1 MKKILIILLALCLFI
16 PVVLGNTSSK
26 NSDEENSILN
36 AATDMTGGSSNTNLS
51 DSGSESTTMYSSS
64 FPKGIRISFVTST
77 GEDVFSK
84 DYMLEPL
91 TGVYYHS
98 TKKRSKVNYI
108 STNSGVGF
116 TVGNIE
122 LPGISEFEKFSTVT
136 YAGISYTYNINFSYA
151 ISNNN
156 YTGLFSALKQRP
168 AGVSDFVRSGL
179 MRMYFEN
186 ILKANSD
193 KSLRDFRVISSD
205 SKVGML
211 YDLFIVI
218 EPIAVVK
225 INGNMYIGTAY
236 ELAHR
241 AHFLDGGGF
250 QKGDGTF
257 PCVGSSSNSLC
268 DLSDVLKKIVPCTSY
283 LDGNISNEIEIL
295 GGERLKG
302 KFTSSSYF
310 NGAISI
316 KYGTANSVCN
326 SSSTF
331 SDSDVLDGSGI
342 GMGVVW
348 MSGLG
353 LEDGDPEEPLP
364 PDKKYNCTPQF
375 GVGTCINGESINYT
389 DTGIKGGLSDEN
401 YWKHCVFN
409 DDGYYTIDPHKES
422 NKNSALTY
430 YESSLGSQ
438 YCEVYCVETL
448 TTKFASGNITVEA
461 GSRFM
466 WGYSDVTGGRT
477 CKTKSVNWT
486 KFYSDLKTANQNIIK
501 SYANWKIEENRADA
515 LANNVKNAG
524 DCGCVNNS
532 PNGVE
537 CCTADRPVYS
547 SCAGLTGAA
556 LKECKANPPIIRYEC
571 IPGAQNYEKIPK
583 YSVSWSGYTVNGKY
597 YSGGSESWCGN
608 DKPSADVAGK
618 QATYSN
624 AVDHAESLVQDM
636 KKCYTWPESSIYNT
650 NPKAIITYSDGKNYY
665 YSGNMDTSTSYLPIN
680 DNSKCDE
687 DEVEQIKGCED
698 NNCPYEDVSMLNCG
712 GKDRYV
718 EMTRTATTVFS
729 LNDDIFR
736 YVLKSNNLSIHRFEL
751 PKYSNSNFTTN
762 YYDVGEP
769 NFPVSYSIPD
779 GVYGSMHGKG
789 NLDLT
794 YSNLG
799 HLKAGQTRTDVDNI
813 LSAVNSADY
822 GNWRCEFNVYSKL
835 IPDPG
840 GSGNGSGGGS
850 GNGPGDIRVVYRTI
864 DLVDPFPD
872 IDGSRRNTG
881 SNWCNIDG
889 DCSYNNN
896 TVKLYINNNRGVDD
910 YDIYSGD
917 PMYTFILTP
926 KIIKEIRRYNSVNSY
941 ADYTGSLDGK
951 NYDYKCNNGTS
962 TGKYCISDYLSY
974 IIDIT
979 GAKNQP
985 GSCVDDKYRNYND
998 TGNFEACRY

>member
-16 PVVLGNTSSK
+16 PVIYVYSDGEDPMVSSVGTDGVGGNAGQNMS
-26 NSDEENSILN
+26 SDEGNGQTVYHSGVKGIRV
-36 AATDMTGGSSNTNLS
+36 SFVQS
-51 DSGSESTTMYSSS
+51 SGSEISSTNFMLTEPQGTYYHTPKAHSKVAYVRGTYDSSTWVSGPMEFRSINELESWSKVVYKGQLYEFDINYVKAISDNSYTNLYESLDKPAGMSEESFSGLLGTFFDRMLLAYSRTSLTMY
-64 FPKGIRISFVTST
+64 RIKSDNPDV
-77 GEDVFSK
+77 EWLYDVF
-84 DYMLEPL
+84 
-91 TGVYYHS
+91 
-98 TKKRSKVNYI
+98 
-108 STNSGVGF
+108 
-116 TVGNIE
+116 
-122 LPGISEFEKFSTVT
+122 
-136 YAGISYTYNINFSYA
+136 
-151 ISNNN
+151 
-156 YTGLFSALKQRP
+156 
-168 AGVSDFVRSGL
+168 
-179 MRMYFEN
+179 
-186 ILKANSD
+186 
-193 KSLRDFRVISSD
+193 
-205 SKVGML
+205 
-211 YDLFIVI
+211 IVF
-218 EPIAVVK
+218 EPIGSVK
-225 INGNMYIGTAY
+225 INGTEYVGTAY
-236 ELAHR
+236 ELAKL
-241 AHFLDGGGF
+241 ASKPESGGGYTDTCIG
-250 QKGDGTF
+250 KTA
-257 PCVGSSSNSLC
+257 LC
-268 DLSDVLKKIVPCTSY
+268 DLSSPLKAILPCTSY
-283 LDGNISNEIEIL
+283 LSGDIANQIQEL
-295 GGERLKG
+295 GASSIKSR
-302 KFTSSSYF
+302 FTTSSYF
-310 NGAISI
+310 GGVISI
-316 KYGTANSVCN
+316 KYGTA
-326 SSSTF
+326 SSTCNTYNAKF
-331 SDSDVLDGSGI
+331 DETTVTDNSGVGMKVVWISGI
-342 GMGVVW
+342 SSDKETPPV
-348 MSGLG
+348 
-353 LEDGDPEEPLP
+353 DP
-364 PDKKYNCTPQF
+364 PDKKYNCTPHYN
-375 GVGTCINGESINYT
+375 VGTCISGNQIEY
-389 DTGIKGGLSDEN
+389 SDSLQVKDYITPEYWEN
-401 YWKHCVFN
+401 CVFN
-409 DDGYYTIDPHKES
+409 DKGYYTIDPHKES

-438 YCEVYCVETL
+438 YCEVYCIETL

-466 WGYSDVTGGRT
+466 WGYSDATGGRT
-477 CKTKSVNWT
+477 CKTKSVNWA
-486 KFYSDLKTANQNIIK
+486 KFYSDLKKANQNIIK

-547 SCAGLTGAA
+547 SCAGLTGAS

-650 NPKAIITYSDGKNYY
+650 NPQAIITYGDGKNYY
-665 YSGNMDTSTSYLPIN
+665 YSGNMDVNTSYLPVQ
-680 DNSKCDE
+680 DNSVCEKQK
-687 DEVEQIKGCED
+687 VNQIKGCEKND
-698 NNCPYEDVSMLNCG
+698 CPNTPVDMLNCG

-799 HLKAGQTRTDVDNI
+799 HLKAGQTKTDVDNI
-813 LSAVNSADY
+813 LSTIDSANY
-822 GNWRCEFNVYSKL
+822 GNWRCEYNVYSKL

-840 GSGNGSGGGS
+840 GSGDGSGK
-850 GNGPGDIRVVYRTI
+850 GPGDIRVVYRTI

-910 YDIYSGD
+910 YDIYSGN

>member
-16 PVVLGNTSSK
+16 PVVLGNTSSQ
-26 NSDEENSILN
+26 NSDEENSTLN

-91 TGVYYHS
+91 TDVYYHS

-108 STNSGVGF
+108 STNSSVGW
-116 TVGNIE
+116 TVGNIT
-122 LPGISEFEKFSTVT
+122 LPGISEFEEFSTVS
-136 YAGISYTYNINFSYA
+136 YAGISYTYDINFSYA

-179 MRMYFEN
+179 LRMYFEN

-225 INGNMYIGTAY
+225 INDNMYIGTAY

-250 QKGDGTF
+250 QKGDDGTF
-257 PCVGSSSNSLC
+257 PCVGSPSNSLC
-268 DLSDVLKKIVPCTSY
+268 DLSDVLKKIVPCISY
-283 LDGNISNEIEIL
+283 LDGNIANEIQIL

-348 MSGLG
+348 MSGLS

-364 PDKKYNCTPQF
+364 PDKKYNCTPKF

-466 WGYSDVTGGRT
+466 WGYSDVKGGRT
-477 CKTKSVNWT
+477 CRTKSVEWSTFENDLNQANQDVKDAYGEWQVEILKEEALKSPKDLGKNEEICCDRWVENQKYDPAT
-486 KFYSDLKTANQNIIK
+486 CSSKYSDPVAIQKCINDSTELKC
-501 SYANWKIEENRADA
+501 E
-515 LANNVKNAG
+515 LAYNL
-524 DCGCVNNS
+524 
-532 PNGVE
+532 
-537 CCTADRPVYS
+537 YS
-547 SCAGLTGAA
+547 A
-556 LKECKANPPIIRYEC
+556 
-571 IPGAQNYEKIPK
+571 
-583 YSVSWSGYTVNGKY
+583 SWDGYVVDGKT
-597 YSGGSESWCGN
+597 YSGGTVNWCSN
-608 DKPSADVAGK
+608 KPTPKADVSGK
-618 QATYSN
+618 ENTYN
-624 AVDHAESLVQDM
+624 EAVERVPGIIKEMES
-636 KKCYTWPESSIYNT
+636 CYKWDPQNIYNT
-650 NPKAIITYSDGKNYY
+650 QPEVTIIYN
-665 YSGNMDTSTSYLPIN
+665 DTSNYQYKGFLDSSTIYNLIPGEETGNTQCKDTKKKIVTGCDGHYCKTEN
-680 DNSKCDE
+680 KDMRKCTK
-687 DEVEQIKGCED
+687 VE
-698 NNCPYEDVSMLNCG
+698 N
-712 GKDRYV
+712 
-718 EMTRTATTVFS
+718 TREATTVFS

-794 YSNLG
+794 YSKLG
-799 HLKAGQTRTDVDNI
+799 HLKAGQSRTDVDNI

-840 GSGNGSGGGS
+840 GSGDGS
-850 GNGPGDIRVVYRTI
+850 GNGSGDIRVVYRTI

-881 SNWCNIDG
+881 SNWCNKDG

-896 TVKLYINNNRGVDD
+896 TVKEYITNNRDVKD
-910 YDIYSGD
+910 YEIYSEE

-998 TGNFEACRY
+998 TGNFNACRY

>member
-16 PVVLGNTSSK
+16 PVVLGNTSSQ

-51 DSGSESTTMYSSS
+51 DSGPESTTMYSSS

-91 TGVYYHS
+91 NDVYYHS

-116 TVGNIE
+116 TVGNIK
-122 LPGISEFEKFSTVT
+122 LPGISEFEEFSTVS
-136 YAGISYTYNINFSYA
+136 YAGISYTYDINFSYA
-151 ISNNN
+151 INNN
-156 YTGLFSALKQRP
+156 DYTGLFSALKQRP

-179 MRMYFEN
+179 MKVYFDN

-193 KSLRDFRVISSD
+193 KRLKDFRVISSD

-225 INGNMYIGTAY
+225 INDNMYIGTAY

-250 QKGDGTF
+250 QNGDGKF

-283 LDGNISNEIEIL
+283 LDGNIANEIQIL
-295 GGERLKG
+295 GGEKLKG

-310 NGAISI
+310 DDAISI
-316 KYGTANSVCN
+316 KYSTANSVCN

-331 SDSDVLDGSGI
+331 SDLDVLDGSGI

-364 PDKKYNCTPQF
+364 PDKKYNCTPKF

-389 DTGIKGGLSDEN
+389 DTGITGGLSDEN

-422 NKNSALTY
+422 NKNSAITY
-430 YESSLGSQ
+430 YESSLGSSR

-448 TTKFASGNITVEA
+448 ATHFASGNIIVEA

-466 WGYSDVTGGRT
+466 WGYSDVKGGRT
-477 CKTKSVNWT
+477 CRTKSVEWSTFEN
-486 KFYSDLKTANQNIIK
+486 DLNRANQDVK
-501 SYANWKIEENRADA
+501 DA
-515 LANNVKNAG
+515 YGEWQVEKNKASALLKPI
-524 DCGCVNNS
+524 DD
-532 PNGVE
+532 GVDTKN
-537 CCTADRPVYS
+537 CCTSSDTVYDKSCNSITDPV
-547 SCAGLTGAA
+547 
-556 LKECKANPPIIRYEC
+556 KKQKC
-571 IPGAQNYEKIPK
+571 ISDTSRDVCLSAEHR
-583 YSVSWSGYTVNGKY
+583 YSVAWDGYIVDGKK
-597 YSGGSESWCGN
+597 YSGGSASWCAN
-608 DKPSADVAGK
+608 DPAPKADVSGK
-618 QATYSN
+618 ESAYN
-624 AVDHAESLVQDM
+624 KAVAKVPAIIKEMES
-636 KKCYTWPESSIYNT
+636 CYKWDPQNIYNT
-650 NPKAIITYSDGKNYY
+650 QPEVTIIYN
-665 YSGNMDTSTSYLPIN
+665 DTSNYQYKGFLDSSTIYNLIPGEETGNTQCKDTKKKIVTGCDGHYCKTEN
-680 DNSKCDE
+680 KDMRKCTK
-687 DEVEQIKGCED
+687 VE
-698 NNCPYEDVSMLNCG
+698 N
-712 GKDRYV
+712 
-718 EMTRTATTVFS
+718 TREATTVFS

-794 YSNLG
+794 YSKLG
-799 HLKAGQTRTDVDNI
+799 HLKAGQSRTDVDNI

-840 GSGNGSGGGS
+840 GSGDGS
-850 GNGPGDIRVVYRTI
+850 GNGSGDIRVVYRTI

-881 SNWCNIDG
+881 SNWCNKDG

-896 TVKLYINNNRGVDD
+896 TVKEYITNNRDVKD
-910 YDIYSGD
+910 YEIYSEE

-998 TGNFEACRY
+998 TGNFNACRY

>member
-16 PVVLGNTSSK
+16 PVVYVY
-26 NSDEENSILN
+26 SDDSEDIV
-36 AATDMTGGSSNTNLS
+36 TGIGIDGVGGSAGQNFSNGDGNA
-51 DSGSESTTMYSSS
+51 TTSWSNS
-64 FPKGIRISFVTST
+64 NPKGIRISFVTAT
-77 GEDVFSK
+77 GEDLVSTDYIVGGLSGTYCHNPNPHSKPHLMGSQSSLNFECSQVSKQDISKLEAYSTARFAGVPYTFNINYRGAIASNNFSGLF
-84 DYMLEPL
+84 DPL
-91 TGVYYHS
+91 GQKPAGMS
-98 TKKRSKVNYI
+98 DNNYG
-108 STNSGVGF
+108 SLLYNF
-116 TVGNIE
+116 FN
-122 LPGISEFEKFSTVT
+122 T
-136 YAGISYTYNINFSYA
+136 YLHDHHTRLTLSLYRFPNDDESAYLYNIFLVY
-151 ISNNN
+151 
-156 YTGLFSALKQRP
+156 
-168 AGVSDFVRSGL
+168 
-179 MRMYFEN
+179 
-186 ILKANSD
+186 
-193 KSLRDFRVISSD
+193 
-205 SKVGML
+205 
-211 YDLFIVI
+211 
-218 EPIAVVK
+218 EPISVVK
-225 INGNMYIGTAY
+225 INGKDYVGTAY
-236 ELAHR
+236 ELAV
-241 AHFLDGGGF
+241 AASKESGGGF
-250 QKGDGTF
+250 TSQCAGDTA
-257 PCVGSSSNSLC
+257 LC
-268 DLSDVLKKIVPCTSY
+268 DLSSVLKSLVPCTSY
-283 LDGNISNEIEIL
+283 LTGNFVSQMQQL
-295 GGERLKG
+295 KASRLLRY
-302 KFTSSSYF
+302 FTNSSYF
-310 NGAISI
+310 NNKISI
-316 KYGTANSVCN
+316 QYNNASATCGTYNGKF
-326 SSSTF
+326 SSS
-331 SDSDVLDGSGI
+331 DVISNWGI
-342 GMGVVW
+342 GMGAIW
-348 MSGLG
+348 ISGIG
-353 LEDGDPEEPLP
+353 LDDGEPEEPLP
-364 PDKKYNCTPQF
+364 PDKKYNCTPLYN
-375 GVGTCINGESINYT
+375 VGTCINGDSISYT
-389 DTGIKGGLSDEN
+389 DIGITGGLDNEN

-448 TTKFASGNITVEA
+448 TTNFASGNITVEA

-466 WGYSDVTGGRT
+466 WGYSYASGGRT

-486 KFYSDLKTANQNIIK
+486 KFYSDLKKANQSISN
-501 SYANWKIEENRADA
+501 SYADWKVEQQLDKITWTKSSQKDCDWGCIGTMTGPCHDA
-515 LANNVKNAG
+515 VYDPKTGKLIKEDSMN
-524 DCGCVNNS
+524 
-532 PNGVE
+532 
-537 CCTADRPVYS
+537 CCTKEGYQDYS
-547 SCAGLTGAA
+547 YTPSKT
-556 LKECKANPPIIRYEC
+556 YVSF
-571 IPGAQNYEKIPK
+571 
-583 YSVSWSGYTVNGKY
+583 SVSGEFPAFKSASVSTVCGIDSVPTYDPGSKENTY
-597 YSGGSESWCGN
+597 YKAIDYAN
-608 DKPSADVAGK
+608 
-618 QATYSN
+618 
-624 AVDHAESLVQDM
+624 SLVQDM

-650 NPKAIITYSDGKNYY
+650 SPQATITYGDGKNYY
-665 YSGNMDTSTSYLPIN
+665 YSGNMDVNTSYSLSN
-680 DNSKCDE
+680 NSICADQN
-687 DEVEQIKGCED
+687 VSQIKGCTG
-698 NNCPYEDVSMLNCG
+698 NSCPSTSVAMKNCG
-712 GKDRYV
+712 GTDRYV

-799 HLKAGQTRTDVDNI
+799 HLKAGQSRTDVDNI
-813 LSAVNSADY
+813 LSAVNSTDY

-872 IDGSRRNTG
+872 IDGSKRNTG

>member
-1 MKKILIILLALCLFI
+1 MKKILITLLALCLFI
-16 PVVLGNTSSK
+16 PIIYVYSEDEDPMVSDVGTDGVGGNAGQNMS
-26 NSDEENSILN
+26 
-36 AATDMTGGSSNTNLS
+36 GGT
-51 DSGSESTTMYSSS
+51 GSESTVYHSGV
-64 FPKGIRISFVTST
+64 KGMRMSFVQSNGQDIYSQNFMLDQISGDYYST
-77 GEDVFSK
+77 GV
-84 DYMLEPL
+84 P
-91 TGVYYHS
+91 
-98 TKKRSKVNYI
+98 RSKVQYMSSGSQVTWKYGSVIRSEI
-108 STNSGVGF
+108 ST
-116 TVGNIE
+116 
-122 LPGISEFEKFSTVT
+122 LEKFSSVVYKGQT
-136 YAGISYTYNINFSYA
+136 YSFNLDYRGAITSNSYTNLYESFE
-151 ISNNN
+151 
-156 YTGLFSALKQRP
+156 KP
-168 AGVSDFVRSGL
+168 AGMSDETYSGL
-179 MRMYFEN
+179 LGTFFDQM
-186 ILKANSD
+186 
-193 KSLRDFRVISSD
+193 LRAFARRTLGAFRIPSSNPD
-205 SKVGML
+205 VEYL
-211 YDLFIVI
+211 YDVFIVF
-218 EPIAVVK
+218 EPIASVR
-225 INGNMYIGTAY
+225 INGKEYIGTAY
-236 ELAHR
+236 ELAKL
-241 AHFLDGGGF
+241 ASIEPGGGF
-250 QKGDGTF
+250 TAGCNGK
-257 PCVGSSSNSLC
+257 NALC
-268 DLSDVLKKIVPCTSY
+268 DLSSVLKAILPCTSY
-283 LDGNISNEIEIL
+283 LSGDIANQVQEL
-295 GGERLKG
+295 GATSIKSR
-302 KFTSSSYF
+302 FTTSSYF
-310 NGAISI
+310 GGAISI
-316 KYGTANSVCN
+316 KYGTA
-326 SSSTF
+326 SSTCNTYDARF
-331 SDSDVLDGSGI
+331 NDSMVTDNSGVGMKVIWISGI
-342 GMGVVW
+342 
-348 MSGLG
+348 SS
-353 LEDGDPEEPLP
+353 DNEPPTPKP
-364 PDKKYNCTPQF
+364 PDKKYNCTPLYN
-375 GVGTCINGESINYT
+375 VGTCINGDSISYT
-389 DTGIKGGLSDEN
+389 DTGITGGLDDEN

-448 TTKFASGNITVEA
+448 TTNFASGNITVEA

-466 WGYSDVTGGRT
+466 WGYSYASGGRT

-486 KFYSDLKTANQNIIK
+486 KFYSDLNTANQNIIK

-650 NPKAIITYSDGKNYY
+650 DPQAVITYGDGKNYY
-665 YSGNMDTSTSYLPIN
+665 YSGNMDTNTSYSLSN
-680 DNSKCDE
+680 NSVCVAQD
-687 DEVEQIKGCED
+687 VNQIKGC
-698 NNCPYEDVSMLNCG
+698 NGNLCPNTIVGMQNCG
-712 GKDRYV
+712 GTDRYV

-799 HLKAGQTRTDVDNI
+799 HLKAGQSRTDVDNI

-840 GSGNGSGGGS
+840 GSGGGS
-850 GNGPGDIRVVYRTI
+850 GKGPGDIRVVYRTI

-872 IDGSRRNTG
+872 IDGSKRNTG

-941 ADYTGSLDGK
+941 VDYTGSLDGK

-998 TGNFEACRY
+998 TGNFNACRY

>member
-16 PVVLGNTSSK
+16 PVVYVY
-26 NSDEENSILN
+26 SDDSEDIV
-36 AATDMTGGSSNTNLS
+36 TGIGIDGVGGSAGQNFSNGDGNA
-51 DSGSESTTMYSSS
+51 TTSWSNS
-64 FPKGIRISFVTST
+64 NPKGIRISFVTAT
-77 GEDVFSK
+77 GEDLVSTDYIVGGLSGTYCHNPNPHSKPHLMGSQSSLNFECSQVSKQDISKLEAYSTARFAGVPYTFNINYRGAIASNNFSGLF
-84 DYMLEPL
+84 DPL
-91 TGVYYHS
+91 GQKPAGMS
-98 TKKRSKVNYI
+98 DNNYG
-108 STNSGVGF
+108 SLLYNF
-116 TVGNIE
+116 FN
-122 LPGISEFEKFSTVT
+122 T
-136 YAGISYTYNINFSYA
+136 YLHDHHTRLTLSLYRFPNDDESAYLYNIFLVY
-151 ISNNN
+151 
-156 YTGLFSALKQRP
+156 
-168 AGVSDFVRSGL
+168 
-179 MRMYFEN
+179 
-186 ILKANSD
+186 
-193 KSLRDFRVISSD
+193 
-205 SKVGML
+205 
-211 YDLFIVI
+211 
-218 EPIAVVK
+218 EPISVVK
-225 INGNMYIGTAY
+225 INGKDYVGTAY
-236 ELAHR
+236 ELAV
-241 AHFLDGGGF
+241 AASKESGGGF
-250 QKGDGTF
+250 TSQCAGDTA
-257 PCVGSSSNSLC
+257 LC
-268 DLSDVLKKIVPCTSY
+268 DLSSVLKSLVPCTSY
-283 LDGNISNEIEIL
+283 LTGNFVSQMQQL
-295 GGERLKG
+295 KASRLLRY
-302 KFTSSSYF
+302 FTNSSYF
-310 NGAISI
+310 NNKISI
-316 KYGTANSVCN
+316 QYNNASATCGTYNGKF
-326 SSSTF
+326 SSS
-331 SDSDVLDGSGI
+331 DVISNWGI
-342 GMGVVW
+342 GMGAIW
-348 MSGLG
+348 ISGIG
-353 LEDGDPEEPLP
+353 LDDGEPEEPLP
-364 PDKKYNCTPQF
+364 PDKKYNCTPLYN
-375 GVGTCINGESINYT
+375 VGTCINGGSISYT
-389 DTGIKGGLSDEN
+389 DTGITGGLDNEN

-448 TTKFASGNITVEA
+448 TTNFASGNITVEA

-466 WGYSDVTGGRT
+466 WGYSYASGGRT

-486 KFYSDLKTANQNIIK
+486 KFYSDLNTANQDIIK
-501 SYANWKIEENRADA
+501 SYAYWKIEENREEA
-515 LANNVKNAG
+515 LANDVKDAG
-524 DCGCVNNS
+524 DCGCVNNTANVS
-532 PNGVE
+532 
-537 CCTADRPVYS
+537 CCTNDRPVYS
-547 SCAGLTGAA
+547 NCAGLTGAELRA
-556 LKECKANPPIIRYEC
+556 CKANPPIVGYEC
-571 IPGAQNYEKIPK
+571 IPGAQSYEKIPK
-583 YSVSWSGYTVNGKY
+583 YSVNWSGYTVNGKY

-618 QATYSN
+618 YATYSN
-624 AVDHAESLVQDM
+624 AVDYAESLVQDM

-650 NPKAIITYSDGKNYY
+650 SPQATITYGDGKNYY
-665 YSGNMDTSTSYLPIN
+665 YSGNMDVNTSYSLSN
-680 DNSKCDE
+680 NSICADQN
-687 DEVEQIKGCED
+687 VSQIKGCTG
-698 NNCPYEDVSMLNCG
+698 NSCPSTSVAMKNCG
-712 GKDRYV
+712 GTDRYV

-799 HLKAGQTRTDVDNI
+799 HLKAGQSRTDVDNI
-813 LSAVNSADY
+813 LSAVNSTDY

-840 GSGNGSGGGS
+840 DSGNGSGGGS

-872 IDGSRRNTG
+872 IDGSKRNTG